1 MIHKS
6 VQNTPLDF
14 EDIEEYQMEFQ
25 RLFFAICGQEL
36 SRVDN
41 FYAQKMAEARRKL
54 LAIEDELIANANSNP
69 RSKKSRQLGFACS
82 EFYLSLIMLQNFQS
96 LNYTGFIKICQ
107 KYDKHIKST
116 NGAAWFK
123 QEVRQADFAAEHELK
138 NAIVKVEEHY
148 IYFLEDGNRARAMAK
163 LRVPPL
169 VRPVSL
175 NQVFLAGVMLGLF
188 TISAIIVLISRM
200 FYYLIL
206 QFTFSS

>member
-6 VQNTPLDF
+6 VENTPSEGVL
-14 EDIEEYQMEFQ
+14 EYRMEFQ
-25 RLFFAICGQEL
+25 RLFFAICDQEL

-41 FYAQKMAEARRKL
+41 FYAHKMAEARRKL
-54 LAIEDELIANANSNP
+54 LALEDELIANADNNA
-69 RSKKSRQLGFACS
+69 RTKKARQLGFACS

-107 KYDKHIKST
+107 KYDKRIKST

-123 QEVRQADFAAEHELK
+123 RKVRRAAFAGEDELK
-138 NAIVKVEEHY
+138 NAIVKVEEFY
-148 IYFLEDGNRARAMAK
+148 TYFLADGNRAVAMAK

-175 NQVFLAGVMLGLF
+175 PQVFLAGVMLGLF
-188 TISAIIVLISRM
+188 TVSAMIVFISRM
-200 FYYLIL
+200 FY
-206 QFTFSS
+206 F